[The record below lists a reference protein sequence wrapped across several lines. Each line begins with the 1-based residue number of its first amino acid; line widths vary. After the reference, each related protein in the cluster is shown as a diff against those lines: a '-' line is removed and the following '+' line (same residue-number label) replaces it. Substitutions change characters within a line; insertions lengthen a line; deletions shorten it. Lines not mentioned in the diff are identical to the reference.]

1 MLRWLEEL
9 ELKHLEFLRTIKA
22 FDTMS
27 GIWNSMSSIQLHSGY
42 AAFARRQASYLTDL
56 RDDARRRY
64 RSASAEAFLNSTEAT
79 FVADVTKFREQELL
93 WFNDI
98 VNKG

>member
-9 ELKHLEFLRTIKA
+9 ELKHLEFLRMIKT

-27 GIWNSMSSIQLHSGY
+27 GFWSDMSSRQLHSGY

-64 RSASAEAFLNSTEAT
+64 RSACAEAFVNSTEAS
-79 FVADVTKFREQELL
+79 FVADVIKFRAQELF
-93 WFNDI
+93 WFNSI